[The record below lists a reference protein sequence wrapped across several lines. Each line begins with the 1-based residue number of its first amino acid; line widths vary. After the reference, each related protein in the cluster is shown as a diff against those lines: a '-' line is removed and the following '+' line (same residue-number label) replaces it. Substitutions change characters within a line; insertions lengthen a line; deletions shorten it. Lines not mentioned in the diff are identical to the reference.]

1 MQFTETVSRIF
12 MLLIS
17 VLKFTICILRKN
29 LKVKIDFFFF
39 KLPKANTLILK
50 QYTDHL
56 FPKQPRAIE
65 ILV

>member
-29 LKVKIDFFFF
+29 LKVKIDIIFF